1 MSFTVTSNDHCDKH
15 IVAYAM
21 SSSRNFEFSKNYNV
35 LVNRWMSV
43 FFSTHCS
50 FKFLP
55 LFIWCR
61 FWHIMGMCQMR
72 SLPFAERGIQ
82 QLSKTLLVSAGTSI
96 RKFPN
101 FAWGGGDNK
110 ASSLGPHYIHWLQI
124 RFNRAHL
131 YTVVNRGCLPS
142 KLVNVVTTTL
152 KAA

>member
-1 MSFTVTSNDHCDKH
+1 MINAIS

-21 SSSRNFEFSKNYNV
+21 SSSHYFELQCSRETMFS
-35 LVNRWMSV
+35 MSV

-55 LFIWCR
+55 LFIWCS

-96 RKFPN
+96 RKIPN
-101 FAWGGGDNK
+101 FAWGGDNK